1 MERNALTF
9 KEYYENN
16 FSKIQKTKQ
25 KYSAKNKEKLNE
37 QTRQWHKENPEK
49 SLLLSSRTRARRK
62 ELPFNLTLDDI
73 IIPTACPILGIPL
86 STIRGKRTD
95 NTPSLDR
102 KVPEKGYVKDNIA
115 IVSWRANRLKN
126 DASLGELK
134 RIVAYLESS

>member
-1 MERNALTF
+1 MTF

-16 FSKIQKTKQ
+16 FSKIRKTKQ
-25 KYSAKNKEKLNE
+25 KYSANNKEKLNE
-37 QTRQWHKENPEK
+37 QTRQWHKNNPEK

-62 ELPFNLTLDDI
+62 ELPFNLTLEDI
-73 IIPTACPILGIPL
+73 VIPTVCPILGISMFTL
-86 STIRGKRTD
+86 KGKRTD

-102 KVPEKGYVKDNIA
+102 KIPEKGYVKGNVA

-126 DASLGELK
+126 DASLDELK